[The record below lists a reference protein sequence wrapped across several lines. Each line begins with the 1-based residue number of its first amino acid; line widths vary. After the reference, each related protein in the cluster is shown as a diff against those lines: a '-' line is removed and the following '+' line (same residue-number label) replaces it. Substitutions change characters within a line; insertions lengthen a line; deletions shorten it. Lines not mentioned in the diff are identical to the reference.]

1 LLLSN
6 IFEGIAM
13 KKNVTLISLFAF
25 VALLF
30 ATALAQKPA
39 PANVAAA
46 LTVKIAGFNKNL
58 SGDITIYVVGNDD
71 IASELKKAVGKP
83 LGGGTLKS
91 VTTGSGAPSSK
102 PSIIFISNAG
112 AVGAITKYSRA
123 NKVLTVTNDPGI
135 VSDGATLGVVV
146 GDDGKPKILLNLTS
160 SVEEGVDWNP
170 AIMKVAQTIK

>member
-1 LLLSN
+1 MRKS
-6 IFEGIAM
+6 
-13 KKNVTLISLFAF
+13 VTLFSVFAF
-25 VALLF
+25 VAILF

-46 LTVKIAGFNKNL
+46 LTVKIAGFNKNIT
-58 SGDITIYVVGNDD
+58 GDVSIYVVGNDA
-71 IASELKKAVGKP
+71 IAAELKKAIGKKI
-83 LGGGTLKS
+83 GGGTLKS
-91 VTTGSGAPSSK
+91 VTSGSGAPATK
-102 PSIIFISNAG
+102 PSIIFISSAG
-112 AVGAITKYSRA
+112 SVAAITKYSRA
-123 NKVLTVTNDPGI
+123 NKVLTVSNDPGI